1 LSLVQGPT
9 QPDTRLIHPHNN
21 GKQERNMNTE
31 MKNEMHS
38 ATRELIVD
46 ELEVVSGGAGIIPV
60 KNVFNDLFFYPWIKV
75 VEKD

>member
-1 LSLVQGPT
+1 
-9 QPDTRLIHPHNN
+9 
-21 GKQERNMNTE
+21 MNTE
-31 MKNEMHS
+31 MNKETHS
-38 ATRELIVD
+38 ATRELTID